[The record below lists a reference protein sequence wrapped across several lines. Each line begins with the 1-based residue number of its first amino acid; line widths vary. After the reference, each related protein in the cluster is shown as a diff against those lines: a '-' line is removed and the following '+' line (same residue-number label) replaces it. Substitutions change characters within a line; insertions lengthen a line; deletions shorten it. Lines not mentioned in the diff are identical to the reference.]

1 MATKRRV
8 EVVCGRAQGGP
19 NEAGR
24 RGESLVVTTGERR
37 SRVLRE
43 GPDPLIGEVVNGK
56 FRIIEEVASGGMGKI
71 YRAEQ
76 MPLGRVV
83 AVKVLHSR
91 FTEGQ
96 DDPAFQKRFFLE
108 ASILSR
114 LQHPNIVT
122 VFDYGRIEGLADEA
136 FFMAMEYLP
145 GETLHRR
152 LKREGP
158 LGAEATVAI
167 VRQIAKGLR
176 EAHRQ
181 GVVHR
186 DLKPSNVMLVPD
198 ESGEETVKI
207 LDFGLVK
214 VLRDDSEE
222 LTKEG
227 SFLGSPRY
235 MSPEQI
241 AHGRVDLR
249 TDIYSLG
256 VILYQCLCGKTPFE
270 ADNAVHI
277 LMAHL
282 HTPVP
287 PFHER
292 NPVAVV
298 PEPLGALAL
307 LCLEK
312 QPERRPA
319 TMDEFLQVLRQCE
332 SALGL
337 QGSGMFTER
346 SMPAAPRPTMPPL
359 PQTGAMPVGPSTTAS
374 RRPLALVIGVIA
386 LAVLGLAL
394 GVFFQSTLSPNPTTP
409 APATTVAAPPAA
421 PVQAPAAP
429 APYRLEIDSVPPGAA
444 VVEGGNV
451 LGVTPI
457 GVMIDNASVASSPRR
472 FVLRHPGHRPFE
484 LAAGPSSEPSVRTV
498 ATLIPDEVPAA
509 PVPVAPTPHVR
520 RPPRPP
526 VDPSVGS
533 DIRLHR

>member
-1 MATKRRV
+1 MT
-8 EVVCGRAQGGP
+8 
-19 NEAGR
+19 
-24 RGESLVVTTGERR
+24 SSERR
-37 SRVLRE
+37 PKVLRE
-43 GPDPLIGEVVNGK
+43 GPDPLVGQTVNGK
-56 FRIIEEVASGGMGKI
+56 FRVLEEVASGGMGKI

-76 MPLGRVV
+76 LPLGRVV
-83 AVKVLHSR
+83 AVKVLHAR
-91 FTEGQ
+91 YTETQ
-96 DDPAFQKRFFLE
+96 DDPEFQKRFFLE

-122 VFDYGRIEGLADEA
+122 VFDYGSIEGLADEA
-136 FFMAMEYLP
+136 FFMAMEFLS
-145 GETLHRR
+145 GETLHKR

-158 LGAEATVAI
+158 LGAEAAVGI

-186 DLKPSNVMLVPD
+186 DLKPSNVMLVRD
-198 ESGEETVKI
+198 EAGEETIKI

-249 TDIYSLG
+249 TDVYSLG
-256 VILYQCLCGKTPFE
+256 VILYQCLCGRPPFE

-287 PFHER
+287 SFRER
-292 NPVAVV
+292 NPAVDV
-298 PEPLGALAL
+298 PEPLAALAL
-307 LCLEK
+307 RCLDK
-312 QPERRPA
+312 QPDGRPA
-319 TMDEFLQVLRQCE
+319 TMDEFLAALRQSE
-332 SALGL
+332 VALGL
-337 QGSGMFTER
+337 ASPGAGFTER
-346 SMPAAPRPTMPPL
+346 SLPAGQRPSLAPPPDPRALRSTIPQPRLAPAAAPDPVGATAPSPL
-359 PQTGAMPVGPSTTAS
+359 PAVAPT
-374 RRPLALVIGVIA
+374 RRPLALV
-386 LAVLGLAL
+386 LGLVGL
-394 GVFFQSTLSPNPTTP
+394 GVFGVAAGVLVQSRIGPRPPATVAPLLAPPT
-409 APATTVAAPPAA
+409 APARPA
-421 PVQAPAAP
+421 Q
-429 APYRLEIDSVPPGAA
+429 YRLEIDSAPSGAV

-451 LGVTPI
+451 LGVTPV
-457 GVMIDNASVASSPRR
+457 GVIVDNAAVAAAPRR

-484 LAAGPSSEPSVRTV
+484 LTAGVADEPSVRSV
-498 ATLIPDEVPAA
+498 ATLVADEAPAIVAPA
-509 PVPVAPTPHVR
+509 PVPANPAHPVRPDPRLR
-520 RPPRPP
+520 RPPRNP
-526 VDPSVGS
+526 VDPPGDS

>member
-1 MATKRRV
+1 MTA
-8 EVVCGRAQGGP
+8 
-19 NEAGR
+19 
-24 RGESLVVTTGERR
+24 SERR
-37 SRVLRE
+37 SRLLRE
-43 GPDPLIGEVVNGK
+43 GPDPLVGQMVNGK
-56 FRIIEEVASGGMGKI
+56 FRIIEEVAAGGMGKI

-76 MPLGRVV
+76 LPLGRVV
-83 AVKVLHSR
+83 AVKVLHTR
-91 FTEGQ
+91 YTDTP

-122 VFDYGRIEGLADEA
+122 VFDYGRIEGLAEEA
-136 FFMAMEYLP
+136 FFMAMEFLP

-152 LKREGP
+152 LKREGGLSP
-158 LGAEATVAI
+158 EATVAI

-256 VILYQCLCGKTPFE
+256 VILYQCLCGRPPFE

-292 NPVAVV
+292 NPAVVV
-298 PEPLGALAL
+298 PEPLGALAM

-319 TMDEFLQVLRQCE
+319 SMDDFLTALRQCE
-332 SALGL
+332 QSLGL
-337 QGSGMFTER
+337 PGSGMFTER
-346 SMPAAPRPTMPPL
+346 SMPAGRRPTIPPL
-359 PQTGAMPVGPSTTAS
+359 PATEMLPAAPPAPS

-386 LAVLGLAL
+386 LATLGLAIGIL
-394 GVFFQSTLSPNPTTP
+394 FQSKLSPPAVATP
-409 APATTVAAPPAA
+409 SAAPAAAPPQAPSAPAT
-421 PVQAPAAP
+421 
-429 APYRLEIDSVPPGAA
+429 YRLEIDSVPPGAA
-444 VVEGGNV
+444 VYEGGNV

-457 GVMIDNASVASSPRR
+457 GVMIDRASVASSPRR

-484 LAAGPSSEPSVRTV
+484 LSAGPSNEPSVRTV
-498 ATLIPDEVPAA
+498 ATLVAEE
-509 PVPVAPTPHVR
+509 VPVAQSPVAPSAPRPAHAEPRAR

-526 VDPSVGS
+526 ANPSGEP

>member
-1 MATKRRV
+1 MT
-8 EVVCGRAQGGP
+8 
-19 NEAGR
+19 
-24 RGESLVVTTGERR
+24 SGERL
-37 SRVLRE
+37 SKVQRE
-43 GPDPLIGEVVNGK
+43 GPDPLVGQLVNGK
-56 FRIIEEVASGGMGKI
+56 FRVIEEVASGGMGKI

-76 MPLGRVV
+76 LPLGRVV
-83 AVKVLHSR
+83 AVKVLHTR
-91 FTEGQ
+91 FTDGQ

-114 LQHPNIVT
+114 LRHPNIVT
-122 VFDYGRIEGLADEA
+122 VFDYGRIEGLAEEA
-136 FFMAMEYLP
+136 YFMAMEFLP

-158 LGAEATVAI
+158 LGAEATVAV

-176 EAHRQ
+176 EAHGQ

-198 ESGEETVKI
+198 ESGEETIKI

-256 VILYQCLCGKTPFE
+256 VILYQCLCARTPFE
-270 ADNAVHI
+270 GDNAVHV

-292 NPVAVV
+292 NPAAVV

-307 LCLEK
+307 RCLDK
-312 QPERRPA
+312 QPDGRPA
-319 TMDEFLQVLRQCE
+319 TMDEVLLALRECE
-332 SALGL
+332 SLLGL
-337 QGSGMFTER
+337 QFS
-346 SMPAAPRPTMPPL
+346 
-359 PQTGAMPVGPSTTAS
+359 GAMPVGRSTLPGLQPTIPPLSVPSALSPTIPRGQTMAS
-374 RRPLALVIGVIA
+374 RRPLPLALSVLA
-386 LAVLGLAL
+386 LGTLGLAGGIFVESRL
-394 GVFFQSTLSPNPTTP
+394 SSRPTSSGVTSP
-409 APATTVAAPPAA
+409 APLPSTPT
-421 PVQAPAAP
+421 Q
-429 APYRLEIDSVPPGAA
+429 YRLEIDSDPPGAA

-451 LGVTPI
+451 LGVTPV
-457 GVMIDNASVASSPRR
+457 GVMIENAAAAAAPRH
-472 FVLRHPGHRPFE
+472 FVLRHPGHQPFA
-484 LAAGPSSEPSVRTV
+484 LSAGASREASVRTV
-498 ATLIPDEVPAA
+498 ATLVPEET
-509 PVPVAPTPHVR
+509 PVVALPLPAGLPRPVHVDPRAR
-520 RPPRPP
+520 RPVRPA
-526 VDPSVGS
+526 VTPSVDS

>member
-1 MATKRRV
+1 MT
-8 EVVCGRAQGGP
+8 
-19 NEAGR
+19 
-24 RGESLVVTTGERR
+24 SSERR
-37 SRVLRE
+37 PRVLRE
-43 GPDPLIGEVVNGK
+43 GPDPLLGQVVNGK
-56 FRIIEEVASGGMGKI
+56 FRIIEEVAAGGMGKI

-76 MPLGRVV
+76 LPLGRVV

-91 FTEGQ
+91 YTDGQ
-96 DDPAFQKRFFLE
+96 EDPAFQKRFFLE

-122 VFDYGRIEGLADEA
+122 VFDYGSIEGVVDEA
-136 FFMAMEYLP
+136 YFMAMEFLL
-145 GETLHRR
+145 GETLHKR
-152 LKREGP
+152 LKRAGP
-158 LGAEATVAI
+158 LGPEATIGI

-198 ESGEETVKI
+198 ESGEETIKI

-256 VILYQCLCGKTPFE
+256 VILYQCLCGRPPFE

-292 NPVAVV
+292 NPDVAV
-298 PEPLGALAL
+298 PEVLAALAMR
-307 LCLEK
+307 CLDK
-312 QPERRPA
+312 RPEGRPA
-319 TMDEFLQVLRQCE
+319 TMDEVLGGLRQAE
-332 SALGL
+332 VALGL
-337 QGSGMFTER
+337 SGAGAMFTER
-346 SMPAAPRPTMPPL
+346 SMPAGRLPTIPPSTGPGAPLPTMPQAQPAA
-359 PQTGAMPVGPSTTAS
+359 PA
-374 RRPLALVIGVIA
+374 RRPLAILVGVLA
-386 LAVLGLAL
+386 LGALGLAA
-394 GVFFQSTLSPNPTTP
+394 GIFVESKLSPAPRPP
-409 APATTVAAPPAA
+409 APAAAPRPPALG
-421 PVQAPAAP
+421 Q
-429 APYRLEIDSVPPGAA
+429 YRLEIDSEPSGAA
-444 VVEGGNV
+444 VVESGNV
-451 LGVTPI
+451 LGATPV
-457 GVMIDNASVASSPRR
+457 GVMIDNAAVASAPRR
-472 FVLRHPGHRPFE
+472 FVLRLPGHQPFE
-484 LAAGPSSEPSVRTV
+484 LTVGPARDASVRRV
-498 ATLIPDEVPAA
+498 ATLAPVAA
-509 PVPVAPTPHVR
+509 PSGPSLVAAPAPLAAPARTPRSDPRPR
-520 RPPRPP
+520 RPPRPT
-526 VDPSVGS
+526 DPPSGDS

>member
-1 MATKRRV
+1 MT
-8 EVVCGRAQGGP
+8 P
-19 NEAGR
+19 
-24 RGESLVVTTGERR
+24 SERR
-37 SRVLRE
+37 PGVLRE
-43 GPDPLIGEVVNGK
+43 GPDPLLGQVVNGK
-56 FRIIEEVASGGMGKI
+56 FRIIEEVAAGGMGKI

-76 MPLGRVV
+76 LPLGRVV

-91 FTEGQ
+91 FTDGQ
-96 DDPAFQKRFFLE
+96 EDPAFQRRFFLE

-122 VFDYGRIEGLADEA
+122 VFDYGSIEGVAEEA
-136 FFMAMEYLP
+136 YFMAMEFLL
-145 GETLHRR
+145 GETLHKR

-158 LGAEATVAI
+158 LAPEASI
-167 VRQIAKGLR
+167 GIMRQIAKGLR

-198 ESGEETVKI
+198 ESGEETIKI

-256 VILYQCLCGKTPFE
+256 VILYQCLCGRTPFE

-287 PFHER
+287 PFRER
-292 NPVAVV
+292 NPDVAV
-298 PEPLGALAL
+298 PEVLAALAL
-307 LCLEK
+307 RCLDK
-312 QPERRPA
+312 RPEGRPA
-319 TMDEFLQVLRQCE
+319 TMDEVLGSLRQAE
-332 SALGL
+332 LELGL
-337 QGSGMFTER
+337 SGGGATFTER
-346 SMPAAPRPTMPPL
+346 SMPAGRLPSIPPATDLGALRPTMPQGQPAA
-359 PQTGAMPVGPSTTAS
+359 PA
-374 RRPLALVIGVIA
+374 RRPLAIIVGVIA
-386 LAVLGLAL
+386 LGTLGLAA
-394 GVFFQSTLSPNPTTP
+394 GIFVESKMTP
-409 APATTVAAPPAA
+409 APR
-421 PVQAPAAP
+421 PAAP
-429 APYRLEIDSVPPGAA
+429 ATASRPVALGQYRLEIDSEPSGAA
-444 VVEGGNV
+444 VVESGNV
-451 LGVTPI
+451 LGATPV
-457 GVMIDNASVASSPRR
+457 GVMIDNAAVASAPRR
-472 FVLRHPGHRPFE
+472 FVLRLPGHQPFE
-484 LAAGPSSEPSVRTV
+484 ITVGPARDPSVRRV
-498 ATLIPDEVPAA
+498 ATLAPVTAASVPSPLAAA
-509 PVPVAPTPHVR
+509 PAPLAAPPHPPRSDPRPR
-520 RPPRPP
+520 RPPRSTDPP
-526 VDPSVGS
+526 SGDS

>member
-1 MATKRRV
+1 MT
-8 EVVCGRAQGGP
+8 P
-19 NEAGR
+19 
-24 RGESLVVTTGERR
+24 GERR
-37 SRVLRE
+37 PRVLRE
-43 GPDPLIGEVVNGK
+43 GHDPLVGQVVNGK

-76 MPLGRVV
+76 LPLGRVV

-91 FTEGQ
+91 YTEGQ

-122 VFDYGRIEGLADEA
+122 VFDYGRIETVADEA
-136 FFMAMEYLP
+136 YFMAMEFLL

-152 LKREGP
+152 MKREGALP
-158 LGAEATVAI
+158 AEATVAV
-167 VRQIAKGLR
+167 VRQVAKGLR

-249 TDIYSLG
+249 TDVYSLG
-256 VILYQCLCGKTPFE
+256 VILYQCLCGRTPFE
-270 ADNAVHI
+270 ADHAVHI

-282 HTPVP
+282 HAPVP
-287 PFHER
+287 PFRER
-292 NPVAVV
+292 NPAVAV
-298 PEPLGALAL
+298 PDALGALAL
-307 LCLEK
+307 RCLDK
-312 QPERRPA
+312 QPEGRPA
-319 TMDEFLQVLRQCE
+319 TMDEFLQALRQCE
-332 SALGL
+332 AAIGL
-337 QGSGMFTER
+337 PGPGATRTDR
-346 SMPAAPRPTMPPL
+346 SMRPGLNPSLPPAALPGASDPTASHPAPSPR
-359 PQTGAMPVGPSTTAS
+359 SS
-374 RRPLALVIGVIA
+374 RRPLALVLGLVA
-386 LAVLGLAL
+386 LATL
-394 GVFFQSTLSPNPTTP
+394 GVAVGVALQLKLSPG
-409 APATTVAAPPAA
+409 AAPPAPA
-421 PVQAPAAP
+421 PVGAP
-429 APYRLEIDSVPPGAA
+429 APAPAPAHSQYRLEIDSIPPGAA
-444 VVEGGNV
+444 VIEGGNV
-451 LGVTPI
+451 LGVTPV
-457 GVMIDNASVASSPRR
+457 GVMIDNASAATAARH
-472 FVLRHPGHRPFE
+472 FVLRHPGHQPFA
-484 LAAGPSSEPSVRTV
+484 LSAGASDQPSVRTV
-498 ATLIPDEVPAA
+498 ATLVPEEASAAPEPVA
-509 PVPVAPTPHVR
+509 PVPPRAPRAGSHGRRSTRSTVRATP
-520 RPPRPP
+520 
-526 VDPSVGS
+526 DS

>member
-1 MATKRRV
+1 MT
-8 EVVCGRAQGGP
+8 
-19 NEAGR
+19 
-24 RGESLVVTTGERR
+24 SSERR
-37 SRVLRE
+37 PRVLRE
-43 GPDPLIGEVVNGK
+43 GPDPLLGQVVNGK
-56 FRIIEEVASGGMGKI
+56 FRIIEEVAAGGMGKI

-76 MPLGRVV
+76 LPLGRLV

-91 FTEGQ
+91 YTDGQ
-96 DDPAFQKRFFLE
+96 EDPAFQKRFFLE

-122 VFDYGRIEGLADEA
+122 VFDYGSIEGLAEEA
-136 FFMAMEYLP
+136 YFMAMEFLP
-145 GETLHRR
+145 GETLHKR

-158 LGAEATVAI
+158 LAAEATIGI

-198 ESGEETVKI
+198 ESGEETIKI

-249 TDIYSLG
+249 TDVYSLG
-256 VILYQCLCGKTPFE
+256 VIFYQCLCGRTPFE

-292 NPVAVV
+292 NPDVAV
-298 PEPLGALAL
+298 PEPLAALAL
-307 LCLEK
+307 RCLDK
-312 QPERRPA
+312 RPEGRPS
-319 TMDEFLQVLRQCE
+319 TMDEVLTGLRQAE
-332 SALGL
+332 VALGL
-337 QGSGMFTER
+337 AQPGGGVMFTER
-346 SMPAAPRPTMPPL
+346 SMPAGRLSAIPPPVESSALRPTL
-359 PQTGAMPVGPSTTAS
+359 PQGEPAAPA
-374 RRPLALVIGVIA
+374 RRPLAIIVAVIA
-386 LAVLGLAL
+386 LGTLGLAA
-394 GVFFQSTLSPNPTTP
+394 GIFVESKMTPEAQTQAP
-409 APATTVAAPPAA
+409 APAPRPAA
-421 PVQAPAAP
+421 LGQ
-429 APYRLEIDSVPPGAA
+429 YRLEIDSEPSGAA
-444 VVEGGNV
+444 VVESGNV
-451 LGVTPI
+451 LGATPV
-457 GVMIDNASVASSPRR
+457 GVLIDNVAVTSAPRR
-472 FVLRHPGHRPFE
+472 FMLRLPGHQPFE
-484 LAAGPSSEPSVRTV
+484 LMVGPARDPSVRRVVTLVPV
-498 ATLIPDEVPAA
+498 AAPPIAA
-509 PVPVAPTPHVR
+509 PVVADPAPVPAPPRTPRSDTRPR
-520 RPPRPP
+520 RPPRSADPP
-526 VDPSVGS
+526 SGDS